1 MSNRT
6 GTGEF
11 SIVLGE
17 RLRRFRLA
25 RGMSLDDL
33 HAAIGGLVSKQALSK
48 YERGKMR
55 PKVTIL
61 NRIASTLGVKSTQLW
76 GESVCHVE
84 WIAFRKRANLRK
96 KEQEQLESIVAELME
111 KRLSLQ
117 KRIGELESLELPIQD
132 VPVSSLDDAEA
143 AAMAL
148 RRQWG
153 LGAEPIPI
161 LLEVLEAR
169 GIHIIEVDADEK
181 FDGVSAVARDGEGNV
196 LAAAIATRR
205 GTSGDRHRLNVAHEL
220 GHLILNPDISVD
232 AEKAAFR
239 FGAAFLAPAE
249 GLYRELGE
257 KGRRIR
263 HNDLLYLKWHY
274 GISIQAILFR
284 LRDLG
289 LITNSHF
296 QQWWIEINKSGW
308 RTREP
313 IDIPRETP
321 KRFHRQVYRALS
333 DELIEEWEADQLL
346 NDSLTTSSPRSLI
359 ERRAFLQLPTDL
371 RRNLLKEQA
380 KQMADYYEANSE
392 WREIEGGDFVEE
404 EST

>member
-1 MSNRT
+1 M
-6 GTGEF
+6 
-11 SIVLGE
+11 LGE

-33 HAAIGGLVSKQALSK
+33 HAAIGGMVSKQALSK

-96 KEQEQLESIVAELME
+96 KEQEQLESVVAELLE

-132 VPVSSLDDAEA
+132 IPVNSPDDAEA

-148 RRQWG
+148 HRQWG
-153 LGAEPIPI
+153 LGAEPIPN

-181 FDGVSAVARDGEGNV
+181 FDGISAVARDVEGNV

-220 GHLILNPDISVD
+220 GHLILNPGISVD

-239 FGAAFLAPAE
+239 FGAALLAPAE

-257 KGRRIR
+257 KGRRVR

-289 LITNSHF
+289 LVTNSHF

-313 IDIPRETP
+313 IEIPRENP

-333 DELIEEWEADQLL
+333 EELIEEWEADQLL

-371 RRNLLKEQA
+371 RRNLLMEQA
-380 KQMADYYEANSE
+380 KQMADHYETDSD
-392 WREIEGGDFVEE
+392 WREIEGSDFVEE
-404 EST
+404 EPN

>member
-1 MSNRT
+1 
-6 GTGEF
+6 
-11 SIVLGE
+11 
-17 RLRRFRLA
+17 
-25 RGMSLDDL
+25 MSLDDL
-33 HAAIGGLVSKQALSK
+33 HAAIGGMVSKQALSK

-55 PKVTIL
+55 PPARTL
-61 NRIASTLGVKSTQLW
+61 NRIAATLGIKSAQLW
-76 GESVCHVE
+76 GEPVCHVE
-84 WIAFRKRANLRK
+84 WVAYRKRSSLRV
-96 KEQEQLESIVAELME
+96 KEQEQLESVVAELLE

-117 KRIGELESLELPIQD
+117 ERIGELESLELPIQD
-132 VPVSSLDDAEA
+132 IPVNSLDDAEA
-143 AAMAL
+143 AAIIL
-148 RRQWG
+148 RQQWD
-153 LGAEPIPI
+153 LAAEPIPN
-161 LLEVLEAR
+161 LLDVLEAR
-169 GIHIIEVDADEK
+169 HIHIIEIDAGEK
-181 FDGVSAVARDGEGNV
+181 FDGISAVARDAGGNV

-205 GTSGDRHRLNVAHEL
+205 GTPGDRHRLNVAHEL
-220 GHLILNPDISVD
+220 GHLILNPGISVD

-249 GLYRELGE
+249 GLHRELGE
-257 KGRRIR
+257 KGRHIR
-263 HNDLLYLKWHY
+263 QNDLLYLKWHY

-313 IDIPRETP
+313 IEIPREKP

-333 DELIEEWEADQLL
+333 EELIEEWEADQLL

-380 KQMADYYEANSE
+380 KQMADYYETDSE

-404 EST
+404 EPT

>member
-1 MSNRT
+1 M
-6 GTGEF
+6 
-11 SIVLGE
+11 LGE

-33 HAAIGGLVSKQALSK
+33 HAAIGGMVSKQALSK

-55 PKVTIL
+55 PPARTL
-61 NRIASTLGVKSTQLW
+61 NRIAATLGIKSAQLW
-76 GESVCHVE
+76 GEPVCHVE
-84 WIAFRKRANLRK
+84 WVAYRKRSSLRV
-96 KEQEQLESIVAELME
+96 KEQEQLESVVAELLE

-117 KRIGELESLELPIQD
+117 ERIGELESLELPIQD
-132 VPVSSLDDAEA
+132 IPVNSLDDAEA
-143 AAMAL
+143 AAIIL
-148 RRQWG
+148 RQQWD
-153 LGAEPIPI
+153 LAAEPIPN
-161 LLEVLEAR
+161 LLDVLEAR
-169 GIHIIEVDADEK
+169 HIHIIEIDAGEK
-181 FDGVSAVARDGEGNV
+181 FDGISAVARDAGGNV

-205 GTSGDRHRLNVAHEL
+205 GTPGDRHRLNVAHEL
-220 GHLILNPDISVD
+220 GHLILNPGISVD

-249 GLYRELGE
+249 GLHRELGE
-257 KGRRIR
+257 KGRHIR
-263 HNDLLYLKWHY
+263 QNDLLYLKWHY

-313 IDIPRETP
+313 IEIPREKP

-333 DELIEEWEADQLL
+333 EELIEEWEADQLL

-380 KQMADYYEANSE
+380 KQMADYYETDSE

-404 EST
+404 EPT

>member
-1 MSNRT
+1 M
-6 GTGEF
+6 
-11 SIVLGE
+11 LGE

-25 RGMSLDDL
+25 RGISLDDL
-33 HAAIGGLVSKQALSK
+33 HAAIGGMVSKQALSK

-55 PKVTIL
+55 PPVRTL
-61 NRIASTLGVKSTQLW
+61 NRIAAALGTKSAQFW
-76 GESVCHVE
+76 GEPVCHVE
-84 WIAFRKRANLRK
+84 WVAYRKRANLRV
-96 KEQEQLESIVAELME
+96 KEQQLESFVAELFE

-117 KRIGELESLELPIQD
+117 KRIGELESLDLAIQD
-132 VPVSSLDDAEA
+132 VPVNSLDDAEA

-148 RRQWG
+148 RQRWG
-153 LGAEPIPI
+153 LGVEPIPN
-161 LLEVLEAR
+161 LLDVLEAR
-169 GIHIIEVDADEK
+169 HIHIIEVDASEK
-181 FDGVSAVARDGEGNV
+181 FDGISTVARDAEGRA

-205 GTSGDRHRLNVAHEL
+205 DTSGDRLRLNVAHAL
-220 GHLILNPDISVD
+220 GHLTLSPSEDVD
-232 AEKAAFR
+232 EEKAAFR

-249 GLYRELGE
+249 GLHQELGE
-257 KGRRIR
+257 KQRCIR

-284 LRDLG
+284 LRDSG
-289 LITNSHF
+289 LITNSHS
-296 QQWWIEINKSGW
+296 QQWWIEVNRSGW
-308 RTREP
+308 KKREP
-313 IDIPRETP
+313 IEIPREKP

-333 DELIEEWEADQLL
+333 EELIEEWEADQLL

-380 KQMADYYEANSE
+380 KQMADHYKGDSE

-404 EST
+404 EPT

>member
-1 MSNRT
+1 M
-6 GTGEF
+6 
-11 SIVLGE
+11 LGE
-17 RLRRFRLA
+17 RLKRFRLA

-33 HAAIGGLVSKQALSK
+33 HAAIGGMVSKQALSK
-48 YERGKMR
+48 YERGKMQPPAR
-55 PKVTIL
+55 TL
-61 NRIASTLGVKSTQLW
+61 NRIAVALGIKSAQLW
-76 GESVCHVE
+76 GEPVCHVE
-84 WIAFRKRANLRK
+84 WVAYRKRSSLRV
-96 KEQEQLESIVAELME
+96 KEQGQLESFVAELLE
-111 KRLSLQ
+111 KRISLQ

-132 VPVSSLDDAEA
+132 IPVNSLDEAEA
-143 AAMAL
+143 AAIVL
-148 RRQWG
+148 RQQWDLAG
-153 LGAEPIPI
+153 EPIPN
-161 LLEVLEAR
+161 LLDVLEAR
-169 GIHIIEVDADEK
+169 HIHIIEIDAGEK
-181 FDGVSAVARDGEGNV
+181 FDGISAVARDAEGNA

-220 GHLILNPDISVD
+220 GHLILNPGISVD

-249 GLYRELGE
+249 GVHRELGE
-257 KGRRIR
+257 KGRHIQQ
-263 HNDLLYLKWHY
+263 NDLLYLKWHY

-313 IDIPRETP
+313 IEIPREKP

-333 DELIEEWEADQLL
+333 EELIEEWEADQLL

-371 RRNLLKEQA
+371 RRNLLMEQA
-380 KQMADYYEANSE
+380 KQMADYYETDSE

-404 EST
+404 EPT

>member
-1 MSNRT
+1 M
-6 GTGEF
+6 
-11 SIVLGE
+11 LGE

-33 HAAIGGLVSKQALSK
+33 HAAIGGMVSKQALSK

-55 PKVTIL
+55 PPARTL
-61 NRIASTLGVKSTQLW
+61 NRIAAALGVKSAQLW
-76 GESVCHVE
+76 GEPVCHVE
-84 WIAFRKRANLRK
+84 WVAYRKRSSLRV
-96 KEQEQLESIVAELME
+96 KEQQQLESFVAELLE
-111 KRLSLQ
+111 KRISLQ

-132 VPVSSLDDAEA
+132 IPVNSLDDAEA
-143 AAMAL
+143 AAIVL
-148 RRQWG
+148 RQQWNLAG
-153 LGAEPIPI
+153 EPIPN
-161 LLEVLEAR
+161 LLDVLEAR
-169 GIHIIEVDADEK
+169 HIHIIEIDAGEK
-181 FDGVSAVARDGEGNV
+181 FDGISAVARDAEGNV

-205 GTSGDRHRLNVAHEL
+205 GTTGDRHRLNVAHEL
-220 GHLILNPDISVD
+220 GHLILNPGISVD

-249 GLYRELGE
+249 GLHRELGE
-257 KGRRIR
+257 KGRYIQQ
-263 HNDLLYLKWHY
+263 NDLLYLKWHY

-313 IDIPRETP
+313 IEIPREKP

-333 DELIEEWEADQLL
+333 EELIEEWEADQLL

-371 RRNLLKEQA
+371 RRHLLMEQA
-380 KQMADYYEANSE
+380 KQMADYYKTDSD
-392 WREIEGGDFVEE
+392 WREIEGDDFVEE
-404 EST
+404 EPT